1 MKKRIKYIKAKELID
16 KGQPQELLIISEL
29 ISGICKEMPIE
40 NEFRKKYILIKE
52 AIPIEIVDIKGSF
65 DKKEMIVSTMEIKKS
80 DIENIVSFYLVSEK
94 NDEVKN
100 FLEYIIG
107 AIRLTLKNILKQLEN
122 EIFEKGE

>member
-1 MKKRIKYIKAKELID
+1 MKKRIKYIKAKELFD

>member
-1 MKKRIKYIKAKELID
+1 MKKRIKYIKAKELFD

-80 DIENIVSFYLVSEK
+80 DIENIISFYLVSEK

-107 AIRLTLKNILKQLEN
+107 AIRLSLKNILKQLEN

>member
-1 MKKRIKYIKAKELID
+1 MKKRIKYIKAKELFD

-80 DIENIVSFYLVSEK
+80 DIENIISFYLVSEK

-107 AIRLTLKNILKQLEN
+107 AIRLSLKNILKQLEK